1 MKQPTPFRAALEA
14 LRMAFGRAA
23 EAELAACA
31 DDLNIAMGELAGDE
45 LDVIGLCI
53 ERMKAG
59 RLVYG
64 PFDPRTDERVFDD
77 EARDECMDASLYLA
91 FALMRRSTLP

>member
-1 MKQPTPFRAALEA
+1 MTQTTPFREAVEGMRANGGAHFSVVRAL
-14 LRMAFGRAA
+14 G
-23 EAELAACA
+23 
-31 DDLNIAMGELAGDE
+31 DLSGDE

-64 PFDPRTDERVFDD
+64 PFDARTDERVFDD
-77 EARDECMDASLYLA
+77 EARDECLDGALYLA